1 MVIMAIM
8 SNNQLVEIRRLAV
21 LLLEVINIA
30 EGCITKLRR
39 GFIEPI
45 DADDVRIRI
54 KKIQI
59 QILQIDN
66 LADEVLN
73 GQEKKD

>member
-1 MVIMAIM
+1 MKDEGR
-8 SNNQLVEIRRLAV
+8 NNQLVEIRRLAA
-21 LLLEVINIA
+21 LLLEVVNTA
-30 EGCITKLRR
+30 EGCVTKLRQ

-59 QILQIDN
+59 QTLQIDN
-66 LADEVLN
+66 LADEALN
-73 GQEKKD
+73 G